1 MIPLG
6 VQGGS
11 PRGNDYN
18 FPPSLRI
25 GRERPLFEMPNPS
38 QRAVDKLQTQIP
50 DSDEVTALIE
60 AGIAADAAGNAGAAE
75 ALFRRAIALWPRSAR
90 AHMNLGIVL
99 QDSGD
104 LSAAAVAH
112 AEAVRLDPG
121 SANAHYN
128 LALARLGLGDV
139 PGAERGFR
147 DSLAVKAEFPEA
159 WVGLAEAL
167 ESAGRN
173 EEALAA
179 LDSAIA
185 QRPRY
190 AGAIFNAGILLRKLG
205 RLDEAEAR
213 LRGIPEY
220 HPDSANTMLALAG
233 SLRDQGR
240 IEEAIGTIRSVVEK
254 LPNSG
259 AAQSELLFALGFSDR
274 VTDEAL
280 FSEHLWAGC
289 RAEAE
294 AKPWCP
300 AFVNSPDPERVLNV
314 GYLSGDFRGHSVS
327 LFTELLFEHHRRDR
341 VKVFA
346 YSSTGQ
352 HDAVTARFISAADC
366 WRDLREQFDASVA
379 QTILDDKIDIL
390 VDLAGHTGDQRIGVL
405 AGRAAPVQMT
415 WLGYLHSSGLTRVDY
430 RITDPVADPEG
441 MTESLHTERLL
452 RMPHSQWCFRP
463 PGAALGAPL
472 SRDGAGDAFTFGSF
486 NQFSKVTDS
495 TLALWIRVL
504 GAAPGARLRVVGV
517 PRGNA
522 SEAFSR
528 RVADAGIS
536 PSRVDLVE
544 RVPLAD
550 YYAQFGRVDACLDST
565 PYSGG
570 TTTCDALWMG
580 VPVITLAGSR
590 SMSRSAASLL
600 SSIGRPDLV
609 AQSPAEFVSIA
620 ARVATQGPWLDAAR
634 AALRAQFKVSSLMD
648 EPRFTRD
655 MEDLYRRAWREWCG
669 AQNR

>member
-1 MIPLG
+1 M
-6 VQGGS
+6 
-11 PRGNDYN
+11 
-18 FPPSLRI
+18 
-25 GRERPLFEMPNPS
+25 
-38 QRAVDKLQTQIP
+38 
-50 DSDEVTALIE
+50 
-60 AGIAADAAGNAGAAE
+60 
-75 ALFRRAIALWPRSAR
+75 
-90 AHMNLGIVL
+90 
-99 QDSGD
+99 
-104 LSAAAVAH
+104 
-112 AEAVRLDPG
+112 
-121 SANAHYN
+121 
-128 LALARLGLGDV
+128 
-139 PGAERGFR
+139 
-147 DSLAVKAEFPEA
+147 
-159 WVGLAEAL
+159 
-167 ESAGRN
+167 
-173 EEALAA
+173 
-179 LDSAIA
+179 
-185 QRPRY
+185 
-190 AGAIFNAGILLRKLG
+190 
-205 RLDEAEAR
+205 
-213 LRGIPEY
+213 
-220 HPDSANTMLALAG
+220 
-233 SLRDQGR
+233 
-240 IEEAIGTIRSVVEK
+240 
-254 LPNSG
+254 
-259 AAQSELLFALGFSDR
+259 
-274 VTDEAL
+274 TDEAL

-294 AKPWCP
+294 AKPWCS

-352 HDAVTARFISAADC
+352 HDAVTSRFISAADC

-415 WLGYLHSSGLTRVDY
+415 WLGYLHSTGLTRVDY

-452 RMPHSQWCFRP
+452 RMPYSQWCFRP

-486 NQFSKVTDS
+486 NQFSKVTDT

-544 RVPLAD
+544 RVPLSD

-620 ARVATQGPWLDAAR
+620 ARVATQGPWPDAAR
-634 AALRAQFKVSSLMD
+634 AGLRAQFKASPLMD

>member
-1 MIPLG
+1 
-6 VQGGS
+6 
-11 PRGNDYN
+11 
-18 FPPSLRI
+18 
-25 GRERPLFEMPNPS
+25 
-38 QRAVDKLQTQIP
+38 
-50 DSDEVTALIE
+50 
-60 AGIAADAAGNAGAAE
+60 
-75 ALFRRAIALWPRSAR
+75 
-90 AHMNLGIVL
+90 
-99 QDSGD
+99 
-104 LSAAAVAH
+104 
-112 AEAVRLDPG
+112 
-121 SANAHYN
+121 
-128 LALARLGLGDV
+128 
-139 PGAERGFR
+139 
-147 DSLAVKAEFPEA
+147 
-159 WVGLAEAL
+159 
-167 ESAGRN
+167 
-173 EEALAA
+173 
-179 LDSAIA
+179 
-185 QRPRY
+185 
-190 AGAIFNAGILLRKLG
+190 
-205 RLDEAEAR
+205 
-213 LRGIPEY
+213 
-220 HPDSANTMLALAG
+220 
-233 SLRDQGR
+233 
-240 IEEAIGTIRSVVEK
+240 
-254 LPNSG
+254 
-259 AAQSELLFALGFSDR
+259 
-274 VTDEAL
+274 
-280 FSEHLWAGC
+280 
-289 RAEAE
+289 
-294 AKPWCP
+294 
-300 AFVNSPDPERVLNV
+300 
-314 GYLSGDFRGHSVS
+314 
-327 LFTELLFEHHRRDR
+327 
-341 VKVFA
+341 
-346 YSSTGQ
+346 
-352 HDAVTARFISAADC
+352 
-366 WRDLREQFDASVA
+366 
-379 QTILDDKIDIL
+379 
-390 VDLAGHTGDQRIGVL
+390 
-405 AGRAAPVQMT
+405 MT
-415 WLGYLHSSGLTRVDY
+415 WLGYLHSTGLTRVDY

-486 NQFSKVTDS
+486 NQFSKVTDT

-620 ARVATQGPWLDAAR
+620 ARVATQGPWPDAAR
-634 AALRAQFKVSSLMD
+634 AGLRAQFKASPLMD